1 MKKLAIILISIFFTS
16 NVHALI
22 FEKCYKIK
30 DSRGKSIETKFDSD
44 KFEKIQ
50 YEIFPKEGKVR
61 RVIIYSKKG
70 LKEQQEYYD
79 KSGASFLKAQKIYTL
94 IYDLK
99 YADENYLEA
108 VHQETDRNVT
118 FINNLN
124 LDKKNGEAIE
134 NIVNKNYSD
143 EFVNYTVTHKCNI
156 AGLSSKSNYLD
167 YWWAVIL
174 IIAITFFI
182 FTQSGK
188 RLKKIRRK

>member
-1 MKKLAIILISIFFTS
+1 MKKLTIILISIFFTTS
-16 NVHALI
+16 VQALV

-30 DSRGKSIETKFDSD
+30 DSRGKSVQTKFDSD
-44 KFEKIQ
+44 RLEKYQ

-61 RVIIYSKKG
+61 RVLIYSKKG
-70 LKEQQEYYD
+70 VKQQQEYYD
-79 KSGASFLKAQKIYTL
+79 KEGASFLKAQKIYTL
-94 IYDLK
+94 VYDLK
-99 YADENYLEA
+99 YIDENYLEA
-108 VHQETDRNVT
+108 VHQETNKNIT

-124 LDKKNGEAIE
+124 LDKKNGEVIE

-143 EFVNYTVTHKCNI
+143 EFVNYTTTKKCNV
-156 AGLSSKSNYLD
+156 AGLSSKSSYLD